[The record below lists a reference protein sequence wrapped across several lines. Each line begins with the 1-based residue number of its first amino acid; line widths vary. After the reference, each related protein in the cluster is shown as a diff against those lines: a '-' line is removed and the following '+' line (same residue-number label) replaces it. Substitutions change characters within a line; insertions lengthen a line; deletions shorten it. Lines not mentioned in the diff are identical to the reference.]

1 MEFFCV
7 APAQYITRQYIH
19 INKNS
24 QATKKTN
31 VPIGVI
37 GYFIRR
43 PQPFLLQPAINTE
56 ESFLLLQLDT
66 SLHYNILWLHQPGNS
81 QNANHHGLVRAKEM
95 RPGMVLGISVF
106 FSTSQYR
113 KYRLS
118 PLSAGCKKW
127 GVKTLRQNI
136 IIPLTISQNTPNT
149 SALLLWEK
157 ISDQKNKNPRL
168 RQKNKLLGWT
178 DWKIGNQSR
187 AKEATVGGGNMLARL
202 LLAC

>member
-56 ESFLLLQLDT
+56 ESFLLLQLYT

-81 QNANHHGLVRAKEM
+81 DWFGL
-95 RPGMVLGISVF
+95 
-106 FSTSQYR
+106 
-113 KYRLS
+113 
-118 PLSAGCKKW
+118 KK
-127 GVKTLRQNI
+127 
-136 IIPLTISQNTPNT
+136 
-149 SALLLWEK
+149 
-157 ISDQKNKNPRL
+157 
-168 RQKNKLLGWT
+168 
-178 DWKIGNQSR
+178 
-187 AKEATVGGGNMLARL
+187 
-202 LLAC
+202 